1 MDAYWLGRADYEAIW
16 TLQEKLRQRVLAGGP
31 EALLLCEH
39 PPVLTLG
46 KSADAAEITIDAA
59 TLAAHGVAV
68 VRTSRG
74 GKVTYHGPGQLVV
87 YPIVRLR
94 HGLVRHIEALAGAA
108 VATAAK
114 LGIAARFERERV
126 GVYIGA
132 QKLAAIGVHVTR
144 RVAIHGMALNVTAQ
158 STAVFRRGWFLPC
171 GELGGQVTCL
181 AEELARR
188 GGPGPGPDPEP
199 TLLAIA
205 EALHGELF
213 ARFDIPPSALTTTT
227 ASLLSSA
234 LFVK

>member
-1 MDAYWLGRADYEAIW
+1 MDAYWLGRADYEPIW

-46 KSADAAEITIDAA
+46 KSADAAEITVDAA

-94 HGLVRHIEALAGAA
+94 HGLVRHIESLAGAA

-114 LGIAARFERERV
+114 LGIAAQFERQRV
-126 GVYIGA
+126 GVYIGE

-144 RVAIHGMALNVTAQ
+144 RVAIHGMALNVTSE

-171 GELGGQVTCL
+171 GELGGKVTCL

-188 GGPGPGPDPEP
+188 EPASPGREP
-199 TLLAIA
+199 ALLAIA
-205 EALHGELF
+205 QMLHAELF
-213 ARFDIPPSALTTTT
+213 ARFDIPPSALATTT
-227 ASLLSSA
+227 APLLSNA